1 MKNLFKPFEFLSSN
15 NFKLLAVIQA
25 IIFLI
30 LWSIIPSQT
39 IPTPIE
45 ILSAWH
51 ELASAQGMLV
61 ELFNSSITVLKAIAL
76 SSMITLLM
84 AMLATAAI
92 FKPVVTWGTAFRFLG
107 FAGITFLFTMWTG
120 GGSQLKLWLL
130 TFGMT
135 AFLLTNVMAV
145 IESITQDEIDYA
157 RTLRLD
163 GWKITYEVAFRGK
176 LDEFLDLI
184 RQNAAIGWTML
195 SMVEGLVRSEGGIG
209 SLLLNQSK
217 HLHLSSIFAIQLT
230 ILVYGISQDWFL
242 KYLREL
248 ACPYVKLST
257 VRK

>member
-1 MKNLFKPFEFLSSN
+1 MKNLLKPFEFITNL
-15 NFKLLAVIQA
+15 NFRVLALTQA
-25 IIFLI
+25 AI
-30 LWSIIPSQT
+30 LVGLWFVIPSQT
-39 IPTPIE
+39 IPNPLE
-45 ILSAWH
+45 ILGAWH
-51 ELASAQGMLV
+51 DLASEQGMLV

-76 SSMITLLM
+76 SSAITICL
-84 AMLATAAI
+84 AMLATASI
-92 FKPVVTWGTAFRFLG
+92 FKPIVTWGTSFRFLG

-145 IESITQDEIDYA
+145 LDSITQEEIDYA

-163 GWKITYEVAFRGK
+163 GWKITYEVAFRGR
-176 LDEFLDLI
+176 LDEYLDLI
-184 RQNAAIGWTML
+184 RQNAAIGWTLL

-230 ILVYGISQDWFL
+230 ILLYGITQDWFL
-242 KYLREL
+242 KYMREI